1 MDSKNKGRNDI
12 NRLVSDRQLY
22 ISSLELKLEKFTQNS
37 QAFLYIKEKVYKLA
51 CNLTTADEKIQGLT

>member
-37 QAFLYIKEKVYKLA
+37 QAFLDIKEKVDKLA